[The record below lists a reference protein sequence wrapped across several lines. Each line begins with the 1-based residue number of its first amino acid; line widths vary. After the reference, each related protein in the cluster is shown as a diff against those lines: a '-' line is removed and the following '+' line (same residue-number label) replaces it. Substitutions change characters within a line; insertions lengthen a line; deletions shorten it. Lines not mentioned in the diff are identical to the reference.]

1 MSIRVAILDDHVMI
15 RKGLCNLLSDTPG
28 IEIVAEYEKPG
39 QLLTGLRAAPPD
51 VLLLDLQ
58 LPDYNGEELV
68 PVIKRDY
75 PGVRVII
82 LTSNEN
88 MYNVRKLI
96 NAGANGYVFKNAD
109 TRILTDAIN
118 HVYYE
123 ESPFLP
129 DEIKDSIRKKVT
141 QADKNISLTPRETDV
156 LKLIAQELTSQE
168 IGALLQINHRTV
180 EIYRQGIMQKLGV
193 KNMVG
198 MVKKAI
204 MLGLIVE

>member
-1 MSIRVAILDDHVMI
+1 MSIRVVILDDHVMI

-28 IEIVAEYEKPG
+28 IEIVAEYEHPNH
-39 QLLTGLRAAPPD
+39 LLTGLKTDTPD

-58 LPDYNGEELV
+58 LRDHSGEELL

-88 MYNVRKLI
+88 TYNVRKLI

-109 TRILTDAIN
+109 TRILADAIN

-123 ESPFLP
+123 EGPFLP
-129 DEIKDSIRKKVT
+129 DEVKESIRRKIT
-141 QADKNISLTPRETDV
+141 QVDKNISLTPRETDV

-168 IGALLQINHRTV
+168 IGAMLQINHRTV